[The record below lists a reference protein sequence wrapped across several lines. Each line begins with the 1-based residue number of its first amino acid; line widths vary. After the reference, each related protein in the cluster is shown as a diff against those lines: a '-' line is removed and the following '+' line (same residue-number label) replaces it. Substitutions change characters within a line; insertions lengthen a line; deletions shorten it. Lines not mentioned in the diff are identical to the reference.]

1 MLDLLNCANV
11 LHTYTYVHLI
21 RIIALNGGAAPHTY
35 HQFQRIIESMP
46 SPLPSHETVTR
57 KVVGSAYTPSNDN
70 LDDKYV
76 VPTLLELG
84 KIHYGKVIRTCIVS
98 YIIVVNFLLFEGF
111 VTKNMQSPVWIGG
124 ETEALVRL
132 KRHLERKAWVATF
145 EQPKMSSQFLLASQT
160 SLSPYLRFGCLSARL
175 FYHQLTG

>member
-1 MLDLLNCANV
+1 
-11 LHTYTYVHLI
+11 
-21 RIIALNGGAAPHTY
+21 
-35 HQFQRIIESMP
+35 MP
-46 SPLPSHETVTR
+46 SPLSSHETVTR

-84 KIHYGKVIRTCIVS
+84 KYISARFYLYRIVHHCKT
-98 YIIVVNFLLFEGF
+98 FFLFEGF